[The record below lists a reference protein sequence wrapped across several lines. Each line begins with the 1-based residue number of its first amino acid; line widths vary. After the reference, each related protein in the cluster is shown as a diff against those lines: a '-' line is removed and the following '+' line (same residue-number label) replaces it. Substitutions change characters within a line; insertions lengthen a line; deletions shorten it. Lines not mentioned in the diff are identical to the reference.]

1 MRALLCVAAVA
12 IALVACGGGAD
23 TSRLGPAAAPTAT
36 HVASPIA
43 SPFNLD
49 DMMGLYATQ
58 TVFVADVEKISAITL
73 LNHFTRYTI
82 PTNGKAQVAAD
93 ASSPFGSPTSSN
105 ASLWSLTNLAHCRA
119 ASWLNSSPSPARHRS
134 TSKAKTRKH

>member
-1 MRALLCVAAVA
+1 
-12 IALVACGGGAD
+12 
-23 TSRLGPAAAPTAT
+23 T
-36 HVASPIA
+36 HVASPSA

-58 TVFVADVEKISAITL
+58 TVFVADVEKITAITL

-93 ASSPFGSPTSSN
+93 ASSPFGSPTPSN
-105 ASLWSLTNLAHCRA
+105 AGGWLYVLDGIVDVPGPLRLRTFDVSGIERA
-119 ASWLNSSPSPARHRS
+119 SRSDIGTVASTHR
-134 TSKAKTRKH
+134 AIAL